1 MIVRVSDVS
10 MGKEPYPDKM
20 PDEGW
25 PDDDE
30 PLPIRDDLPDGVG
43 GKVPYPDDVGGKIP
57 YPDDS

>member
-1 MIVRVSDVS
+1 

>member
-1 MIVRVSDVS
+1 

-30 PLPIRDDLPDGVG
+30 PLPFRDDLPDGVG
-43 GKVPYPDDVGGKIP
+43 GKVPYPDDA
-57 YPDDS
+57 PDEGWPDEEEEL